1 MFGRVQKTPLNL
13 LLQTKKFVVFDSSTM
28 SFVCYTVDFINIK
41 HMLPAISLRLLAPIY
56 GVFCCIRTSELSISL
71 FNESVTA
78 QGPTKET

>member
-1 MFGRVQKTPLNL
+1 
-13 LLQTKKFVVFDSSTM
+13 M

-78 QGPTKET
+78 QGPTKETWSTKRTLYFNWYKYF